1 MGNNLVKRIT
11 LDGILIAVFL
21 VFSFFRI
28 RVGNFMEI
36 GFGSLII
43 TLAAILLRPTDA
55 IIIAFLGELVNQLF
69 FTPYGITP
77 TTALWVFPVVVRAAI
92 LSWVAYF
99 FKKRKD
105 DLTKHIILYFVTI
118 MGTALLISGLDT
130 GLLYLDGLIMG
141 YPVSYT
147 LLQTGMRFLTSQI
160 TAVIVAL
167 LALAI
172 YKSAN
177 KLFDKGNQ
185 EI

>member
-172 YKSAN
+172 YKSAISIN
-177 KLFDKGNQ
+177 
-185 EI
+185 

>member
-77 TTALWVFPVVVRAAI
+77 TTALWILPVVVRAAL
-92 LSWVAYF
+92 LSWTAYF
-99 FKKRKD
+99 FKRKGD
-105 DLTKHIILYFVTI
+105 DITKHIIIYFVTI

-167 LALAI
+167 LALGI

-177 KLFDKGNQ
+177 KLFDKGNVN
-185 EI
+185 I

>member
-69 FTPYGITP
+69 FTPYGISP
-77 TTALWVFPVVVRAAI
+77 TTALWILPVVVRAAI

-160 TAVIVAL
+160 TAIIVAL

-177 KLFDKGNQ
+177 KLFDKGNK